1 VMKKLLFGILT
12 CLLLVACYDVN
23 EEIVIK
29 ENGSGHYTSKIDM
42 SGLLEMMQNFGTEA
56 DLAKDGLDR
65 PMDTVI
71 MLRTMLDSNKT
82 LNADEKAIMET
93 GKMHMIMNLKEK
105 KFTIDMDFD
114 FRNNHDLEYLLAGMG
129 NGGFGDVLKD
139 VFQKD
144 KSPEAQLDAPKDL
157 DVDQFSNIYDVHVQK
172 GSISKKINRAKLD
185 SMLQRP
191 EMAQMN
197 QMGATGMEILYTT
210 TIVLPR
216 PVKSVSNPAIKLSDD
231 KKRLT
236 IKNNLMDVFEKPEVF
251 EYSIEY

>member
-1 VMKKLLFGILT
+1 MKKLLFGILT
-12 CLLLVACYDVN
+12 CIFLVACYDVN

-42 SGLLEMMQNFGTEA
+42 SGLLEMMQNFGTDA
-56 DLAKDGLDR
+56 DLAKEGFDR

-93 GKMHMIMNLKEK
+93 GKMHMIMNLQEK

-114 FRNNHDLEYLLAGMG
+114 FRNNQDLEYVIAGMG

-144 KSPEAQLDAPKDL
+144 KSPESQLDAPKDL
-157 DVDQFSNIYDVHVQK
+157 DVDQFSNIYDVQVKK

-197 QMGATGMEILYTT
+197 QMGATGIEILYTT

-216 PVKSVSNPAIKLSDD
+216 PVKNVSNPAIKLSDD

>member
-1 VMKKLLFGILT
+1 MKKFVFTILT

-23 EEIVIK
+23 EEILIR

-56 DLAKDGLDR
+56 DLAKEGLDR
-65 PMDTVI
+65 SIDTMI

-82 LNADEKAIMET
+82 LNADERAIMET
-93 GKMHMIMNLKEK
+93 GKMHMIMSLKEK

-114 FRNNHDLEYLLAGMG
+114 FRNNKDLEYLIAGMG
-129 NGGFGDVLKD
+129 NGGFSDVLKD

-144 KSPEAQLDAPKDL
+144 KPSEPQLDAPKDL
-157 DVDQFSNIYDVHVQK
+157 DVDQFSNMYDVQVQK
-172 GSISKKINRAKLD
+172 GSISKKINRVKLD
-185 SMLQRP
+185 SMMQRP

-216 PVKSVSNPAIKLSDD
+216 PVKKVSNPGIKVSDD

-236 IKNNLMDVFEKPEVF
+236 IKNNLRDVFEKPEVF
-251 EYSIEY
+251 EYVIEY

>member
-1 VMKKLLFGILT
+1 MKKLLFGILT
-12 CLLLVACYDVN
+12 CIFLAACYEVN

-42 SGLLEMMQNFGTEA
+42 SGLLEMMQNFGTEGE
-56 DLAKDGLDR
+56 LAKEGLDR

-82 LNADEKAIMET
+82 LNADERAIMET
-93 GKMHMIMNLKEK
+93 GKMHMIMNLKDK
-105 KFTIDMDFD
+105 QFTIDMDFD
-114 FRNNHDLEYLLAGMG
+114 FRNNRDLEYLLAGMG

-139 VFQKD
+139 VLQKD
-144 KSPEAQLDAPKDL
+144 KSPESQLDAPKDL

-172 GSISKKINRAKLD
+172 GAISKKINRAKLD

-191 EMAQMN
+191 EMAQMS

-236 IKNNLMDVFEKPEVF
+236 IKNNLMEVFEKPEVF

>member
-1 VMKKLLFGILT
+1 MKKLLFGILT

-29 ENGSGHYTSKIDM
+29 ENGSGHYASKIDM

-93 GKMHMIMNLKEK
+93 GKMHMIMSLKEK

-114 FRNNHDLEYLLAGMG
+114 FRNNRDLEYLLAGMG

-144 KSPEAQLDAPKDL
+144 KSPESQLDAPKDL
-157 DVDQFSNIYDVHVQK
+157 DVDQFSNVYDVHVQK

-185 SMLQRP
+185 SLMQRP

-216 PVKSVSNPAIKLSDD
+216 PVKSVSNAAIKVSDD

>member
-1 VMKKLLFGILT
+1 MKKFLFTILT

-23 EEIVIK
+23 EEIVIR

-56 DLAKDGLDR
+56 DLAKEGLDR
-65 PMDTVI
+65 SIDTMI

-82 LNADEKAIMET
+82 LNADERAIMET
-93 GKMHMIMNLKEK
+93 GKMHMIMSLKEK

-114 FRNNHDLEYLLAGMG
+114 FRNNKDLEYLIAGMG
-129 NGGFGDVLKD
+129 NGGFSDVLKD

-144 KSPEAQLDAPKDL
+144 KPSEPQLDAPKDL
-157 DVDQFSNIYDVHVQK
+157 DVDQFSNMYDVQVQK
-172 GSISKKINRAKLD
+172 GSISKKINRVKLD
-185 SMLQRP
+185 SMMQRP

-216 PVKSVSNPAIKLSDD
+216 PVKKVSNPGIKVSDD

-251 EYSIEY
+251 EYVIEY

>member
-1 VMKKLLFGILT
+1 MMKKLVIIFLT
-12 CLLLVACYDVN
+12 CLWLVACYDVN
-23 EEIVIK
+23 EEILIR

-42 SGLLEMMQNFGTEA
+42 SGLLEMMQNFSSEA
-56 DLAKDGLDR
+56 DLAKEGLDR

-71 MLRTMLDSNKT
+71 MLRTMIDSMKP
-82 LNADEKAIMET
+82 LSADEKAIMET
-93 GKMHMIMNLKEK
+93 GKMHMIMNLKDK
-105 KFTIDMDFD
+105 QFTIDMDFD
-114 FRNNHDLEYLLAGMG
+114 FRNDHDLEFLLAGMG
-129 NGGFGDVLKD
+129 NGGFGDVLKN

-144 KSPEAQLDAPKDL
+144 KPAEAQLDAPKDL
-157 DVDQFSNIYDVHVQK
+157 DVDQFSNMYDVKVQK

-191 EMAQMN
+191 EMAQLN

-216 PVKSVSNPAIKLSDD
+216 PLKSVSNSGIKVSED

-236 IKNNLMDVFEKPEVF
+236 IKNNLMEVFEKPELF
-251 EYSIEY
+251 EYVIEY

>member
-1 VMKKLLFGILT
+1 MKKLLFGILT

-56 DLAKDGLDR
+56 DLSKDGLDR

-93 GKMHMIMNLKEK
+93 GKMHMVMSLKEK

-114 FRNNHDLEYLLAGMG
+114 FRNNRDLEYLLAGMG

-144 KSPEAQLDAPKDL
+144 KTAESQLDAPKDL
-157 DVDQFSNIYDVHVQK
+157 DVDQFSNMYDVHVQK
-172 GSISKKINRAKLD
+172 GSIIKKINRAKLD
-185 SMLQRP
+185 SIMQRP
-191 EMAQMN
+191 EMAQLN
-197 QMGATGMEILYTT
+197 QM
-210 TIVLPR
+210 
-216 PVKSVSNPAIKLSDD
+216 
-231 KKRLT
+231 
-236 IKNNLMDVFEKPEVF
+236 
-251 EYSIEY
+251 

>member
-1 VMKKLLFGILT
+1 MKKLLFGILT
-12 CLLLVACYDVN
+12 CIFLVACYDVN

-42 SGLLEMMQNFGTEA
+42 SGLLEMMQNFGTDA
-56 DLAKDGLDR
+56 DLAKEGFDR
-65 PMDTVI
+65 PIDTVI

-82 LNADEKAIMET
+82 LSADEKAIMET
-93 GKMHMIMNLKEK
+93 GKMHMIMSLKEK
-105 KFTIDMDFD
+105 KFTMDMDFD
-114 FRNNHDLEYLLAGMG
+114 FRNNRDLEYLIAGMG

-139 VFQKD
+139 VFKKD
-144 KSPEAQLDAPKDL
+144 KSPESQLDAPKDL
-157 DVDQFSNIYDVHVQK
+157 EMDQFSNIYDVQVKK

-216 PVKSVSNPAIKLSDD
+216 PVKNVSNPAIKLSDD

>member
-1 VMKKLLFGILT
+1 MKKLLFGILT
-12 CLLLVACYDVN
+12 CIFLVACYDVN

-42 SGLLEMMQNFGTEA
+42 SGLLEMMQNFGTDA
-56 DLAKDGLDR
+56 DLAKEGFDR

-93 GKMHMIMNLKEK
+93 GKMHMIMSLKEK

-114 FRNNHDLEYLLAGMG
+114 FRNNQDLEYLIAGMG

-144 KSPEAQLDAPKDL
+144 KSPESQLDAPKDL
-157 DVDQFSNIYDVHVQK
+157 DVDQFSNIYDVQVKK

-197 QMGATGMEILYTT
+197 QMGATGIEILYTT

-216 PVKSVSNPAIKLSDD
+216 PVKNVSNPAIKLSDD

>member
-1 VMKKLLFGILT
+1 MKKLLFGILT

-114 FRNNHDLEYLLAGMG
+114 FRNNRDLEYLLAGMG

-144 KSPEAQLDAPKDL
+144 KSPESQLDAPKDL

-236 IKNNLMDVFEKPEVF
+236 IKNNLMEVFEKPEVF